1 MLHCHLQIWHI
12 YGFAIR
18 RVYYVNSENRVM
30 HRTVSD
36 VKVNDRVADHNILLE
51 KIYDT

>member
-1 MLHCHLQIWHI
+1 MFLCHLQIWHI

-18 RVYYVNSENRVM
+18 RVYYVNSENRVV

-36 VKVNDRVADHNILLE
+36 VEVKDRVANHNIFLE